1 METWRGYTVDIN
13 GRRWRVQNGGK
24 ARCRV
29 GGPSAEDADRS
40 VPETMKHAFMDA
52 AAKRLIC
59 CVACANQS
67 TMHLNCCACACMF
80 GHQYVRWSHGNAS
93 SGLRKAG
100 HPVRAHHHMHTIG
113 IGSLGSMLT
122 PGEFT
127 YVCDDGENWDDR
139 KGKSR
144 GLTSVLDMNSLGARD
159 YTGSGSAW
167 VGLLQCPGVKPAG
180 MGVDELHL
188 PAPPVSRRIEL
199 DIRMLRDSVFV
210 CLCGLYSFSG
220 SV

>member
-1 METWRGYTVDIN
+1 
-13 GRRWRVQNGGK
+13 
-24 ARCRV
+24 
-29 GGPSAEDADRS
+29 
-40 VPETMKHAFMDA
+40 
-52 AAKRLIC
+52 
-59 CVACANQS
+59 
-67 TMHLNCCACACMF
+67 MF
-80 GHQYVRWSHGNAS
+80 GHQYVLWSHGNAS
-93 SGLRKAG
+93 SELRKPG
-100 HPVRAHHHMHTIG
+100 HPARAHHHMHTIG

-127 YVCDDGENWDDR
+127 YVMMASWEDR
-139 KGKSR
+139 KGKNR
-144 GLTSVLDMNSLGARD
+144 GLTSVLDMNSLGAQD